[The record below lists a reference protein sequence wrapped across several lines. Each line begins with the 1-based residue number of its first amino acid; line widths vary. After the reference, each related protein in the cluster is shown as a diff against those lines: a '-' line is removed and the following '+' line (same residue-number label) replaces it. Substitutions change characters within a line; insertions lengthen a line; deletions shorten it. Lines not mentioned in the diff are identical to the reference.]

1 MATNAKKSLWS
12 ECTAAGKLGKYNN
25 GTYQYDIY
33 PADLKNMYLGGG
45 ANLLRLEN
53 INNQMGDETIDEGE
67 ADLRIL
73 FIGNSFTKDATDRL
87 PALLEGSGITTV
99 DLGFIF
105 KPGSEINEHVSIYS
119 TEELTYYSKPVGLN
133 GKWYESRSV
142 IIGEAVNLKKWDIIT
157 IQNILYTFSG
167 LSFHWW
173 TEFHYK

>member
-1 MATNAKKSLWS
+1 MIFKERYLRGNKHQELVVVGVYSSLKV
-12 ECTAAGKLGKYNN
+12 GK
-25 GTYQYDIY
+25 TQY
-33 PADLKNMYLGGG
+33 
-45 ANLLRLEN
+45 
-53 INNQMGDETIDEGE
+53 
-67 ADLRIL
+67 
-73 FIGNSFTKDATDRL
+73 GNSFTKDVTDRL